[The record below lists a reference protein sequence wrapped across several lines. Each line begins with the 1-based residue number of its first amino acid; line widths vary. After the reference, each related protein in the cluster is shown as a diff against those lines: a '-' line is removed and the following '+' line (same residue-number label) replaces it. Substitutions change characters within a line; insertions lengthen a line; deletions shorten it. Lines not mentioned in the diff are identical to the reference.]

1 MATFFHVEILDGV
14 PINQYENLFLQLQAK
29 KCKISGWK
37 TSKFN
42 ICKLVKKRSL
52 KVGQLWSLQDIHG
65 TEKIFPTAWKPFQP
79 SAQSREMLVLPSN
92 NFLKDG
98 DLFLI
103 SLKNDLHLLFSTS
116 LSWRLRSSMDLGND
130 ENQSDISLMG
140 VKNFFD
146 VS

>member
-42 ICKLVKKRSL
+42 ICKVVKKDLS
-52 KVGQLWSLQDIHG
+52 KWDNYG
-65 TEKIFPTAWKPFQP
+65 TFRIFMEPRTIFPTAWKPFQP

-92 NFLKDG
+92 NFLRDR
-98 DLFLI
+98 DF
-103 SLKNDLHLLFSTS
+103 
-116 LSWRLRSSMDLGND
+116 
-130 ENQSDISLMG
+130 
-140 VKNFFD
+140 FFD
-146 VS
+146 KFKE

>member
-1 MATFFHVEILDGV
+1 MATFFHVNILDCV

-42 ICKLVKKRSL
+42 KCKVVNKIS
-52 KVGQLWSLQDIHG
+52 QSG
-65 TEKIFPTAWKPFQP
+65 TIMEPSGYSWNRERFFPSAWKPFQP

-92 NFLKDG
+92 NFLRDG
-98 DLFLI
+98 DFFLI

-130 ENQSDISLMG
+130 ENQSDISLMD